1 MLKSLHK
8 AGQSYHKSDP
18 ISSRLQE
25 TVMTDE
31 KTPIGSIH
39 ISPRAIATI
48 AYHAALQSYGIV
60 GLAPKNLV
68 DGLTQVVVKDP
79 THGIEVTYDGENI
92 IIDVYIVVEYGTRIK
107 SVAASVGNT
116 VRFHVEKALGMPVS
130 EVNIHVQNLRVSDI
144 D

>member
-1 MLKSLHK
+1 
-8 AGQSYHKSDP
+8 
-18 ISSRLQE
+18 
-25 TVMTDE
+25 MTDE

-92 IIDVYIVVEYGTRIK
+92 IIDVYIVIEYGTRIK
-107 SVAASVGNT
+107 SVAGSVSNT
-116 VRFHVEKALGMPVS
+116 IRFHVEKALGMPVK
-130 EVNIHVQNLRVSDI
+130 EVNVHVQNLRVSDL